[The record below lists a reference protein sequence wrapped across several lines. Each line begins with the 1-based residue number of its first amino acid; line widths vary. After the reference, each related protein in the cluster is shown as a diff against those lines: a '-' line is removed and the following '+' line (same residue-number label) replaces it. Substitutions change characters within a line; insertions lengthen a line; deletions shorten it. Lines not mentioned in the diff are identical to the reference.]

1 LNAIKAEMQIAA
13 QPQEANSIVTSVA
26 NGSGD
31 VGKVRQIGAIPVSNL
46 SGSVTS
52 FSGASS

>member
-1 LNAIKAEMQIAA
+1 MKIAA
-13 QPQEANSIVTSVA
+13 QPQEANSIVTSVVA

-31 VGKVRQIGAIPVSNL
+31 VGKIRQIGATPVSNL
-46 SGSVTS
+46 SASVTF